1 LLLKGLKMS
10 SLKLQGNAANTG
22 VQTLQSANISTTIT
36 QTLPVT
42 DAITLGYLNAPP
54 VGTKTASYTLAVGDV
69 GKYVQL
75 GASGAIVIPT
85 STFSEGDLISIYNN
99 TASTATITCSAP
111 TAYIAGTNTIV
122 TSATLASRG
131 VCTVLFSSATT
142 CVLTGNV
149 S

>member
-1 LLLKGLKMS
+1 MS
-10 SLKLQGNAANTG
+10 NIKLQGNASGAGTA
-22 VQTLQSANISTTIT
+22 TLQSPNISTTIT
-36 QTLPVT
+36 QTLPTT
-42 DAITLGYLNAPP
+42 DAVTLGYLNAPP

-75 GASGAIVIPT
+75 GASGAIVIPA
-85 STFSEGDLISIYNN
+85 SVFSEGDLVTIYNN
-99 TASTATITCSAP
+99 TSSTKGITCSAV
-111 TAYIAGTNTIV
+111 TAYLAGGTGTAV
-122 TSATLASRG
+122 TSATIAIQG

>member
-1 LLLKGLKMS
+1 MS
-10 SLKLQGNAANTG
+10 AIKLQGNSSGSGTS
-22 VQTLQSANISTTIT
+22 VLQSANTSSTLT
-36 QTLPVT
+36 QTLPST
-42 DAITLGYLNAPP
+42 DAVTLGYLNAPP

-85 STFSEGDLISIYNN
+85 SVFSEGDLISIYNN
-99 TASTATITCSAP
+99 TSSTKAITCSAL
-111 TAYIAGTNTIV
+111 TAYLAGGTGSAV
-122 TSATLASRG
+122 TSATIAIQG
-131 VCTVLFSSATT
+131 VVTVLFSSATT

>member
-1 LLLKGLKMS
+1 MS
-10 SLKLQGNAANTG
+10 AIKLQGNSSGAGTS
-22 VQTLQSANISTTIT
+22 VLQSANTASTLT
-36 QTLPVT
+36 QTLPST
-42 DAITLGYLNAPP
+42 DAVTLGYLNAPP

-99 TASTATITCSAP
+99 TSSTATITCSAP
-111 TAYIAGTNTIV
+111 TAYIAGSNTTV
-122 TSATLASRG
+122 TSATLAIRG

>member
-1 LLLKGLKMS
+1 MS

>member
-1 LLLKGLKMS
+1 MS
-10 SLKLQGNAANTG
+10 AIKLQGNSSGAGTS
-22 VQTLQSANISTTIT
+22 VLQSANTASTLT
-36 QTLPVT
+36 QTLPST
-42 DAITLGYLNAPP
+42 DAVTLGYLNAPP

-75 GASGAIVIPT
+75 GTSGAIVIPT
-85 STFSEGDLISIYNN
+85 SVFSEGDLISIYNN
-99 TASTATITCSAP
+99 TASTAAITCSAL
-111 TAYIAGTNTIV
+111 TTKIAGSNTTV
-122 TSATLASRG
+122 TSATLAIQG

>member
-1 LLLKGLKMS
+1 MS
-10 SLKLQGNAANTG
+10 AIKLQGNASGAGTS
-22 VQTLQSANISTTIT
+22 VLQSANTGSTIT
-36 QTLPVT
+36 QTLPST
-42 DAITLGYLNAPP
+42 DAVTLGYLNAPP

-85 STFSEGDLISIYNN
+85 STFSEGDLVSIYNN
-99 TASTATITCSAP
+99 NSSTATITCSAL
-111 TAYIAGTNTIV
+111 TTKIAGSNTTV
-122 TSATLASRG
+122 TSATLAIQG